1 MVTLHDSHFGF
12 PQDLLYVP
20 TRLTLISRATHVDST
35 PGLRSLQ
42 SYCLGD
48 IW

>member
-12 PQDLLYVP
+12 PRELLYVP
-20 TRLTLISRATHVDST
+20 TRLTLIPCATHVDLT
-35 PGLRSLQ
+35 LGLCSLQ

-48 IW
+48 VS